1 MIDAMRQALEALE
14 NHSGNYKLS
23 KTECV
28 RHNAAVESLR
38 QAIAEAEKESAL
50 QEISDIGQALDG
62 LAETSWEI
70 EQEPVAWWNGQ
81 GYNFGADDE
90 DFVYPETRQ
99 NHIKAGSHGY
109 FWSIPLYTT
118 PNMSTKPENIDTSA
132 ERVHEIDKSIH
143 KTPDD
148 LLRQSEREGW
158 RYAKE
163 CEAEV
168 KRLTDLNRQLVAA
181 AKELGAADDVHEW
194 DDAWAKMAKLMRQG
208 EQNATSSQD
217 GR

>member
-1 MIDAMRQALEALE
+1 MINAMKMALEALE
-14 NHSGNYKLS
+14 NGGLLRQKQAI
-23 KTECV
+23 T
-28 RHNAAVESLR
+28 ALR
-38 QAIAEAEKESAL
+38 QAIVEAEKQA
-50 QEISDIGQALDG
+50 ALDG
-62 LAETSWEI
+62 LVETSREI
-70 EQEPVAWWNGQ
+70 ERPVKSYTG
-81 GYNFGADDE
+81 GYPQYATDDRYTKQKN
-90 DFVYPETRQ
+90 VY
-99 NHIKAGSHGY
+99 
-109 FWSIPLYTT
+109 
-118 PNMSTKPENIDTSA
+118 TSA